1 MTLPKLWG
9 SSINP
14 LKMKLLLDSHVLLWF
29 LSGEQRLKPN
39 IREEIS
45 SPDNITYVSIASLW
59 ELTVKQT
66 LKKIVLSPHFFETL
80 TDAGFT
86 ILPITFG
93 HLNQL
98 KDLPLLH
105 RDPFDRMLVA
115 QAQADQLMLVTR
127 DTEIRKYGISVL
139 QA

>member
-1 MTLPKLWG
+1 
-9 SSINP
+9 
-14 LKMKLLLDSHVLLWF
+14 MKLLLDTHTLLWAILDPKR
-29 LSGEQRLKPN
+29 LSTKEQN
-39 IREEIS
+39 EIVS
-45 SPDNITYVSIASLW
+45 SDNLVFVSIVSLW
-59 ELTVKQT
+59 ELTIKQG
-66 LKKIVLSPHFFETL
+66 LKKIQLPLNLFNQVENEGFE
-80 TDAGFT
+80 